1 MARTHDT
8 PSEVEAAEGSV
19 TVDGPG
25 GIVVSLTPDAAAKTS
40 ERLLDASRAA
50 IEQGRP
56 TSAEA
61 DDGERPDVPR

>member
-56 TSAEA
+56 TSPEA
-61 DDGERPDVPR
+61 DDEERPDVPR